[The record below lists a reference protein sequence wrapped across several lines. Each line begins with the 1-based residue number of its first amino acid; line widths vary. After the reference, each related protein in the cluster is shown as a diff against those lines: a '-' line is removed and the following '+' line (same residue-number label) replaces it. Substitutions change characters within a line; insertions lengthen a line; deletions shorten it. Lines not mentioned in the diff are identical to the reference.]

1 MADINNIKYDAATE
15 IPSSE
20 FEFAHKDE
28 SIHDTKFETRPVGWL
43 EDSVKRFAKNK
54 ASVVA
59 FIILVIIGL
68 FSIIVPIASP
78 MTYVSKSDFPTGFK
92 DKVFET
98 VLPRISSDAPK
109 FGFWDGTR
117 KETLGDGT
125 YRSYLYNDSNYDPI
139 VGEVTITKTR
149 VTPTLTIFNYS
160 GLVDTYAVGTKV
172 VNLSAEEYSA
182 LVKYEKEKGISMATD
197 PVKNAKKSILKP
209 WVDYETYLAGEY
221 TQWVIDYYNQNG
233 STEDI
238 STYLV
243 NRLDAITKQYKN
255 NASIYYKIKPDTK
268 SGLNDTKFLPDDNF
282 DGEKVTVYADDLYLR
297 DASGELQYFELEE
310 SGRYNVRVDYYD
322 YFTYKYGFEPN
333 YIFGANQYGEDIFLR
348 IALGARFSL
357 LLGICISLINFIIGL
372 IYGAIA
378 GYYGGKVDL
387 VMERITDIIANVPT
401 IIIMTIAQ
409 IQLVNNLE
417 LKAALGSAGT
427 LVLAI
432 LIAFVYNGWIGTAG
446 TTRMQFYR
454 FKGQE
459 YVLASRTLGAKDSR
473 LIFKHILPN
482 AVGTL
487 VTSSVLMVPGVIFSE
502 TSLAYLG
509 IIDFTSSGISS
520 IGAML
525 NEGKAA
531 GIDKV
536 PHVIIFPALI
546 ISLLM
551 ICFNLFG
558 NGLRDAFN
566 TTLRGSED

>member
-1 MADINNIKYDAATE
+1 MADINKIKYDATTE

-92 DKVFET
+92 DKIFET
-98 VLPRISSDAPK
+98 VLPRVSSNAPK
-109 FGFWDGTR
+109 LGFWDGTR
-117 KETLGDGT
+117 KETLANE
-125 YRSYLYNDSNYDPI
+125 YHSYLYNDSNYSVV
-139 VGEVTITKTR
+139 VGEVEITKTR
-149 VTPTLTIFNYS
+149 IGSKIYYTYSTLI
-160 GLVDTYAVGTKV
+160 DTYAVGTKV
-172 VNLSAEEYSA
+172 VNISAEEYSK
-182 LVKYEKEKGISMATD
+182 LVHFEQEKGISMSQD

-209 WVDYETYLAGEY
+209 WVDYDTYINGEY
-221 TQWVIDYYNQNG
+221 KTWVIENFGENF
-233 STEDI
+233 
-238 STYLV
+238 V
-243 NRLDAITKQYKN
+243 NKAIDEITKYYSN
-255 NASIYYKIKPDTK
+255 DASVYYKSKAGISA
-268 SGLNDTKFLPDDNF
+268 SGDINTNVHFPDDDF
-282 DGEKVTVYADDLYLR
+282 DGEKITNYAEDLYAR
-297 DASGELQYFELEE
+297 DASGALQYFSLEE
-310 SGRYNVRVDYYD
+310 SGRYNIRVDYYD
-322 YFTYKYGFEPN
+322 YFTYRYGFEPN

-409 IQLVNNLE
+409 IQLVNNLK

-531 GIDKV
+531 GIADV
-536 PHVIIFPALI
+536 PHVIVFPAII